1 MNYLP
6 TVAEFLGVVV
16 LALVAYILYQY
27 IGYETLRR
35 ILHKG
40 VEKSEAD
47 GNDYVRIPRNQI
59 IEVMGWQKIYELRP
73 AGYEFK
79 GKPDFRHPS
88 TLAPVRRRKL
98 RG

>member
-1 MNYLP
+1 MNLP
-6 TVAEFLGVVV
+6 TIAELLGVVI
-16 LALVAYILYQY
+16 LALVAVILYQY

-35 ILHKG
+35 VLHEG
-40 VEKSEAD
+40 VQKSETD

-79 GKPDFRHPS
+79 GKPNFRHPA